1 MIHQV
6 IYGIFQFLFYA
17 CHCDAPSLFQYQL
30 TRTTTISNQ
39 SYKSHSMDLRR
50 AVLKSNIRRFAAS
63 SGSASMSETLAI
75 ENDPDF
81 VRESSEVVDSQPS
94 NLTPSTT
101 SPIEDS
107 EEAGGDYEE
116 HDEQSIYSQLEKRF
130 WKVVLKT
137 ADRGSSLTVAEFR
150 TTYAEASKDEV
161 FAVITACVALI
172 CYIATKCVPAGQD
185 ASLRLAVFRKWSRFL
200 DPDAWNRILEKGS
213 VDGLRDMLVAVFGD
227 AETYLDVVNIKG
239 ETRPVVKVGV
249 GLPDAGQEWC

>member
-1 MIHQV
+1 MIHQA
-6 IYGIFQFLFYA
+6 IYGISQFLFYA

-30 TRTTTISNQ
+30 TRTTTISNR
-39 SYKSHSMDLRR
+39 SNKSDSMDLRR
-50 AVLKSNIRRFAAS
+50 AVLKSNIRRFATS
-63 SGSASMSETLAI
+63 SGSASISEIPAI

-81 VRESSEVVDSQPS
+81 VRESSELLDSQPS
-94 NLTPSTT
+94 NLTPSMTD
-101 SPIEDS
+101 SIEDS
-107 EEAGGDYEE
+107 EEAGGDDEE
-116 HDEQSIYSQLEKRF
+116 HDEKSIHSQLEKRF
-130 WKVVLKT
+130 WQVVLKT
-137 ADRGSSLTVAEFR
+137 ADPDSGLTVPELR
-150 TTYAEASKDEV
+150 TSYAQASKDEL
-161 FAVITACVALI
+161 FAVITACAELI

-185 ASLRLAVFRKWSRFL
+185 ASVGLAMFRKWSPLL